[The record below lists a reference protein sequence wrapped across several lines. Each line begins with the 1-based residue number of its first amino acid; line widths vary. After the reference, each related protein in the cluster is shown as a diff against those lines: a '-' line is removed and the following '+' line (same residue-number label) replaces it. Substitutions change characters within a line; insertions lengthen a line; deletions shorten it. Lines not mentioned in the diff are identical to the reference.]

1 MVVDWVQAV
10 LDAADRQDVR
20 DRVAGVYADFQREVD
35 ERRPRC
41 DASGRCCRFQE
52 YGHRLY
58 VTTIELAAFVHAV
71 RGVNAAAVEGQREGV
86 CPYQVDSLCSV
97 HTIRP
102 FGCRVFFCDPTAGQW
117 QNEQYER
124 FHAALQGLHEE
135 LKVPYRYLE
144 WLGALKELGLQNGA
158 NSAEAVQGSKKGQP
172 LSLPQLPL

>member
-1 MVVDWVQAV
+1 MAEWVQDV
-10 LDAADRQDVR
+10 LDAAERR
-20 DRVAGVYADFQREVD
+20 DMRERVEGIYAEFQREVD
-35 ERRPRC
+35 QRRPRC

-71 RGVNAAAVEGQREGV
+71 RLRASQPVGGQRGGV
-86 CPYQVDSLCSV
+86 CPFQIESLCSV

-102 FGCRVFFCDPTAGQW
+102 FGCRVFFCDPTAGEW

-124 FHAALQGLHEE
+124 FHAALRRLHEE
-135 LKVPYRYLE
+135 LDVPYRYLE
-144 WLGALKELGLQNGA
+144 WLSALKELGLPDRGGLPRA
-158 NSAEAVQGSKKGQP
+158 AKPLEKGQP